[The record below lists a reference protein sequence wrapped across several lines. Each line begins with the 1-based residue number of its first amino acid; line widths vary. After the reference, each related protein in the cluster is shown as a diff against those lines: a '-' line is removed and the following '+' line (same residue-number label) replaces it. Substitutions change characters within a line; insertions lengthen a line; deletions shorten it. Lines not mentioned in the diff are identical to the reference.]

1 MRMCTCVGVYACA
14 CARVWECM
22 HAVLSG
28 ATRYWWS
35 TCMHTGVGCMH
46 AHVHVCGSVCMRM
59 CTCVGVYAC
68 CAEWGDE
75 ILVEHLHAYGSGVY
89 ACACARV
96 WGCMHA
102 CAEWGDEILVEHL
115 HACGSGV
122 YACACACVWGCMHAV
137 LSGAT
142 RYWWS
147 TFARLGSGPGL
158 GSGSGSGSPQG

>member
-46 AHVHVCGSVCMRM
+46 AHVHACGGVCM
-59 CTCVGVYAC
+59 
-68 CAEWGDE
+68 
-75 ILVEHLHAYGSGVY
+75 H
-89 ACACARV
+89 
-96 WGCMHA
+96 
-102 CAEWGDEILVEHL
+102 
-115 HACGSGV
+115 
-122 YACACACVWGCMHAV
+122 V

-147 TFARLGSGPGL
+147 TCMHAGVECMHVHVHACGGVCMPC
-158 GSGSGSGSPQG
+158 